1 MKCWRD
7 LSHDC
12 VENDCPMWMEGFSSE
27 DLARG
32 TDSFGLNESKCACV
46 YKVKFEFVQI
56 LAKLLTQMEND
67 MDFDDDDDDDIMDEV
82 ITKLIEESKQ
92 KKMTHT
98 VTPVSEQKKPAKTRS
113 NKKGQ
118 KH

>member
-12 VENDCPMWMEGFSSE
+12 VENDCPMWMEGFAPE

-46 YKVKFEFVQI
+46 YKEKFEFVQI
-56 LAKLLTQMEND
+56 LAKLVTQMED
-67 MDFDDDDDDDIMDEV
+67 ERDFDDDDDNIMDEV
-82 ITKLIEESKQ
+82 ITKLIEDAKEKKQ
-92 KKMTHT
+92 MHT
-98 VTPVSEQKKPAKTRS
+98 GTPVPALKKPAKTRS